1 MSILLLL
8 ILIPALYGAILLAFP
23 AKIKSFWE
31 VINVAIS
38 AFMVY
43 LTILIWGP
51 PQPISFI
58 RPFAGFGMDFQL
70 RFGQF
75 NQLIIIAITGATFL
89 VVLYSFTFMLK
100 HPRNNQFYGFLFLTE
115 AMAIGAV
122 LANNLIIML
131 FFWEALLI
139 TLFAMINSGSEGSY
153 RTAVKAFVIV
163 GLADLCLMFGIGI
176 IEAQAKTTVMTD
188 IHLDT
193 TGVGAVAFVLMF
205 IGAIAKA
212 GAIPFH
218 SWLPDAAK
226 DAPLP
231 FMAILPA
238 ALGKLLGIYL
248 ATRIVLEFFT
258 VSLGMR
264 LLVMSVGAITIVFAV
279 MMAFVQ
285 TDFKRSLSYCTISQ
299 VGYMLLGIGT
309 GIPVAIAGGVFQM
322 INQVI
327 CECCLLFVGGS
338 LEKQTGT
345 TDLRKL
351 GGLWKVMPLTFIG
364 FAISGA
370 AVSGVPLFGGFISK
384 QMIFDGVLQ
393 TNYRIFFLAAI
404 LGMLFTAATFLKL
417 GHAIFF
423 GKPVSDQ
430 NEIKEANWS
439 MTTPMAL
446 LAAAAIFFGVYPSF
460 PFDYLLKPHLGE
472 GLRSDVI
479 NIHYVFGLNQLV
491 LFTLFTLLIAI
502 IDHAIGVRLS
512 GGSVGSSDH
521 FRTAPGFKYI
531 YNLAERQ
538 IFDPYVQ
545 GKTIGRYAAL
555 GLYWID
561 RGINWVYQ
569 KLVPTVADFISEARR
584 FHNGIYGNYLAWSLG
599 GFLCLLVYFMCF
611 FQ

>member
-23 AKIKSFWE
+23 ANVKSFWE

-38 AFMVY
+38 AFLGY
-43 LTILIWGP
+43 LVLLIWGP

-58 RPFAGFGMDFQL
+58 RAWAGFGMDFQL

-75 NQLIIIAITGATFL
+75 NQFFIAAICGAVFLI
-89 VVLYSFTFMLK
+89 VLYSFTFMLK

-122 LANNLIIML
+122 LANNLVIML
-131 FFWEALLI
+131 FFWEAMLI
-139 TLFAMINSGSEGSY
+139 TLFAMINSGNGGSY
-153 RTAVKAFVIV
+153 KTAVKAFVIV

-176 IEAQAKTTVMTD
+176 VEAQAKTTVMTD
-188 IHLDT
+188 IHLET
-193 TGVGAVAFVLMF
+193 TGAGAVAFVLMF
-205 IGAIAKA
+205 IGAMAKA

-218 SWLPDAAK
+218 NWIPEASK

-231 FMAILPA
+231 FMVLLPA

-258 VSLGMR
+258 VSIGMK
-264 LLVMSVGAITIVFAV
+264 LFVMSIGAITIVVAA
-279 MMAFVQ
+279 MMALIQ
-285 TDFKRSLSYCTISQ
+285 TDFKRALSYCTISQ

-309 GIPVAIAGGVFQM
+309 GIPIAIAGGLFQM

-327 CECCLLFVGGS
+327 CECCLFFVGGS
-338 LEKQTGT
+338 VEKQTGT
-345 TDLRKL
+345 TDLKRL
-351 GGLWKVMPLTFIG
+351 GGLWKDMPLTFLC

-393 TNYRIFFLAAI
+393 TNYRIFFLAAV
-404 LGMLFTAATFLKL
+404 LGALFTAITFLKL

-423 GKPVSDQ
+423 GKTVSNQ
-430 NEIKEANWS
+430 NEIKDAHWS
-439 MTTPMAL
+439 MLTPMTL
-446 LAAAAIFFGVYPSF
+446 LALGTIFFGVDHSF
-460 PFDYLLKPHLGE
+460 PFDYLIKPSLGE
-472 GLRSDVI
+472 GLREAVMD
-479 NIHYVFGLNQLV
+479 IHYVFSLSQLV
-491 LFTLFTLLIAI
+491 WFTFFTLAVAV

-512 GGSVGSSDH
+512 GNSIGSSDH
-521 FRTAPGFKYI
+521 IRNAPVLKSVYG
-531 YNLAERQ
+531 LAERQ

-545 GKTIGRYAAL
+545 GKAVGRYAAL

-561 RGINWVYQ
+561 RGINWIYQ
-569 KLVPTVADFISEARR
+569 SLIPAVADFISQARR
-584 FHNGIYGNYLAWSLG
+584 FHNGLYANYLAWSLG
-599 GFLCLLVYFMCF
+599 GFLCLLIYFVGYF
-611 FQ
+611 K

>member
-1 MSILLLL
+1 MSILLIL
-8 ILIPALYGAILLAFP
+8 ILIPALYGAVLLAFP
-23 AKIKSFWE
+23 SKVKSFWE

-51 PQPISFI
+51 SQPISYNT
-58 RPFAGFGMDFQL
+58 PFAGFGMDFQL

-75 NQLIIIAITGATFL
+75 NQLILIAITGATFL
-89 VVLYSFTFMLK
+89 IALYSFTFMLK

-131 FFWEALLI
+131 FFWEAILI
-139 TLFAMINSGSEGSY
+139 TLFAMINAGSEGSY
-153 RTAVKAFVIV
+153 KTAVKAFVIV

-193 TGVGAVAFVLMF
+193 SGAGAVAFVLMF

-212 GAIPFH
+212 GAVPFH
-218 SWLPDAAK
+218 TWIPDASK

-238 ALGKLLGIYL
+238 TLGKLIGIYL

-258 VSLGMR
+258 VSLAMR
-264 LLVMSVGAITIVFAV
+264 LFVMSIGAITIVFAV

-285 TDFKRSLSYCTISQ
+285 SDFKRSLSYCMISQ

-309 GIPVAIAGGVFQM
+309 GIPIAIAGGIFFL

-327 CECCLLFVGGS
+327 CECCLVFVGGS

-345 TDLRKL
+345 TDIRQL
-351 GGLWKVMPLTFIG
+351 GGLWKNMPFTFIC
-364 FAISGA
+364 FAITGA
-370 AVSGVPLFGGFISK
+370 SVSGVPLFGGFISK

-393 TNYRIFFLAAI
+393 TNYRIFFLAAV
-404 LGMLFTAATFLKL
+404 LGTLFTAATFLKL

-423 GKPVSDQ
+423 GKTASAP
-430 NEIKEANWS
+430 NEIEEANWS
-439 MTTPMAL
+439 MITPMTL
-446 LAAAAIFFGVYPSF
+446 LALTTIFFGVYQIF

-479 NIHYVFGLNQLV
+479 NIHYAFSLNQLV
-491 LFTLFTLLIAI
+491 LFTLFTLVIAV

-512 GGSVGSSDH
+512 GSSVGSSDH
-521 FRTAPGFKYI
+521 FRNAPGFKYV
-531 YNLAERQ
+531 YNWAERQ
-538 IFDPYVQ
+538 MLDPYVQ
-545 GKTIGRYAAL
+545 GKRIGQYAAW
-555 GLYWID
+555 GLYWVD
-561 RGINWVYQ
+561 RGINWIYQ
-569 KLVPTVADFISEARR
+569 SMVPSVAGFISETRR
-584 FHNGIYGNYLAWSLG
+584 LHNGIYGNYLAWSLG
-599 GFLCLLVYFMCF
+599 GFLCLLVYFVYF
-611 FQ
+611 FK